1 MYQMGVFR
9 GHGDC
14 VISLS
19 ILCPV
24 LALGTR
30 TWSCS
35 VWLPV
40 DCFSDVSILQGILS
54 LILTINHPPPHE
66 SKHLCQPQEAE
77 VLREEV
83 LAATLWGDSSRKVT
97 GNDTSLHDFHS
108 HL

>member
-9 GHGDC
+9 DMVT

-19 ILCPV
+19 ILC
-24 LALGTR
+24 LGLTFSTG

-35 VWLPV
+35 VGLPV
-40 DCFSDVSILQGILS
+40 SCFPDVSILQGILS
-54 LILTINHPPPHE
+54 LVLTMNTPPPPE
-66 SKHLCQPQEAE
+66 SKHLCQPQEGE

-97 GNDTSLHDFHS
+97 GNDTSLRDFHS